1 MAERPTERDYEVVSK
16 KFYGYKV
23 GDIATLLLTDNQEL
37 SLLESGAV
45 KRVAVRPSPAVKS
58 SKEVK

>member
-1 MAERPTERDYEVVSK
+1 MADRPTERDFEVLSK
-16 KFYGYKV
+16 KYVHGAV
-23 GDIATLLLTDNQEL
+23 GDIVTLSLTDNQEQ

-45 KRVAVRPSPAVKS
+45 KRAEVRPSPAVKL